1 MGSKRFCLGR
11 WNDGVVLRALRGLRV
26 ARVMVP
32 MAMPKRIFVRPLTLG
47 HAIACYLDVEL
58 KFVRIH
64 LGISARK
71 TANTFPAITELVA
84 LLEKPASTAMFENMR
99 LAVLRRAAAVHA
111 QKPADISKSA
121 ANHT

>member
-1 MGSKRFCLGR
+1 MLPTGIGWAASVFVLV
-11 WNDGVVLRALRGLRV
+11 DGMTDWSCALRGLRV

-47 HAIACYLDVEL
+47 HAIAFYLDVEL

-64 LGISARK
+64 LGISARN
-71 TANTFPAITELVA
+71 TANTSPAITELVA
-84 LLEKPASTAMFENMR
+84 LLEKPASTAMFESMR

-111 QKPADISKSA
+111 
-121 ANHT
+121 